1 MAELLTLSEAIRR
14 FIGDGDTAAL
24 EGFTHLIP
32 TAAAHEI
39 VRQAKKDLTLVRMTP
54 DLVYDLLIGAGCAKK
69 LIFSWG
75 GNPGVFD
82 VQSVEALHDTL
93 MQLPLFP
100 YMDIEVTGLCRHP
113 SSIHADDR

>member
-1 MAELLTLSEAIRR
+1 MLFHVKMTVRLPHDMPAER
-14 FIGDGDTAAL
+14 AAQL
-24 EGFTHLIP
+24 KADEKELAQRLMREGTWRHLWRI
-32 TAAAHEI
+32 
-39 VRQAKKDLTLVRMTP
+39 
-54 DLVYDLLIGAGCAKK
+54 AGQYANY
-69 LIFSWG
+69 S
-75 GNPGVFD
+75 VFD

>member
-1 MAELLTLSEAIRR
+1 NYS
-14 FIGDGDTAAL
+14 
-24 EGFTHLIP
+24 
-32 TAAAHEI
+32 
-39 VRQAKKDLTLVRMTP
+39 
-54 DLVYDLLIGAGCAKK
+54 
-69 LIFSWG
+69 
-75 GNPGVFD
+75 VFD